1 MTANDRGSTER
12 TSTAAG
18 AGAGSGAEGRIEAL
32 RAEIAHHNE
41 RYHTLDDPEISDA
54 DYDALVRELRR

>member
-1 MTANDRGSTER
+1 MTANDSSSDSDPASRV
-12 TSTAAG
+12 
-18 AGAGSGAEGRIEAL
+18 EAL

-54 DYDALVRELRR
+54 DYDALVRELRRIEADHP